1 MMSRRSLPAGMF
13 REVRLLR
20 RREAGFSLIELMI
33 AVAIFAL
40 LTALLYAA
48 LWSGSRQLARLQ
60 EARDGSGDLMIARRA
75 FRSVIETM
83 AVMPA
88 SDVESDA
95 GTLFVGDP
103 LAMNFVASI
112 DDRGHP
118 ELYRIAL
125 AIDQQEGPGQ
135 TVLSRLVLSRQ
146 RFGSDGAPIETADVL
161 TLPGRL
167 SFSYMMIETGEGR
180 WQPAWAAANLI
191 PGRIALIEGNQ
202 PLILASPKASQD
214 PRCIQRRGD
223 QALATDECRVR
234 Q

>member
-1 MMSRRSLPAGMF
+1 ML
-13 REVRLLR
+13 REGRLR
-20 RREAGFSLIELMI
+20 RQRQAGFSLIELMI

-60 EARDGSGDLMIARRA
+60 QTRDGSGDLMVARRA

-83 AVMPA
+83 AIMPA
-88 SDVESDA
+88 SEIEADA

-103 LAMNFVASI
+103 LAMSLVASI
-112 DDRGHP
+112 DNRGFP
-118 ELYRIAL
+118 EHFRITL
-125 AIDQQEGPGQ
+125 AIEQQEGPGR
-135 TVLSRLVLSRQ
+135 TTLSRLVLRRQ
-146 RFGSDGAPIETADVL
+146 RLGSDVAPIETADVL
-161 TLPGRL
+161 ARPGRL

-180 WQPAWAAANLI
+180 WQPAWTAASII
-191 PGRIALIEGNQ
+191 PGRVAVLEDNQ
-202 PLILASPKASQD
+202 PLILASPKASLD
-214 PRCIQRRGD
+214 PRCVQRRGD